1 MVTESTLGK
10 AVELPRPH
18 VRLELTIPRLCV
30 EDGKPLP
37 ETGEFLRRKLLHC
50 SLDLLRSLRITTPP
64 LARTVQCRR

>member
-37 ETGEFLRRKLLHC
+37 KCGKLLGRKTLNF
-50 SLDLLRSLRITTPP
+50 SLNTLQLGHTL
-64 LARTVQCRR
+64 